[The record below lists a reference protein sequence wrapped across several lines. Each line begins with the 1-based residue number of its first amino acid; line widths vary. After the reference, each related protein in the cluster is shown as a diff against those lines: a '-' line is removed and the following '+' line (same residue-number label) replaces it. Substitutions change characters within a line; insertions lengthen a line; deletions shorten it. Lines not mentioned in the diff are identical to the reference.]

1 MEDKIGRLIILI
13 MCCSILKGAVSQVYS
28 VGDENGWSSEV
39 DYGSWSEKYN
49 FTVGDVL
56 EFTYNKGQHNV
67 FEVTESTHRT
77 CDASSGVLAKYES
90 GDDKVELTESKK
102 YWFICNVNGHC
113 LGGMRFGVDV
123 KAGNTSRIQSY
134 KVQSPFFIMLSLKKV
149 IPNVALG
156 TGMEIVELL
165 MIVII
170 IFNASVVFSH
180 SVKLPTSGSHCP
192 HQEFETDCPLVSPP
206 GRRTPFPSKIFNL
219 LWSKPSL

>member
-13 MCCSILKGAVSQVYS
+13 ICCSILKGAVSQVYS
-28 VGDENGWSSEV
+28 VGDESGWSSEV

-67 FEVTESTHRT
+67 FEVTESTYRT

-102 YWFICNVNGHC
+102 YWFICN
-113 LGGMRFGVDV
+113 
-123 KAGNTSRIQSY
+123 Q
-134 KVQSPFFIMLSLKKV
+134 SLKKV

-156 TGMEIVELL
+156 TGMVIVELL

-170 IFNASVVFSH
+170 ISNASVVFSH

-192 HQEFETDCPLVSPP
+192 HQEFETDCPLVSPSQP
-206 GRRTPFPSKIFNL
+206 P
-219 LWSKPSL
+219 

>member
-1 MEDKIGRLIILI
+1 MILPHNHAI
-13 MCCSILKGAVSQVYS
+13 
-28 VGDENGWSSEV
+28 
-39 DYGSWSEKYN
+39 YG
-49 FTVGDVL
+49 
-56 EFTYNKGQHNV
+56 
-67 FEVTESTHRT
+67 ESTYRT

-102 YWFICNVNGHC
+102 YWFICNVSGHC

-123 KAGNTSRIQSY
+123 KAGNTSSTNLDPTPSANSGNAFDTWSLGIQSY
-134 KVQSPFFIMLSLKKV
+134 KVQSPFFVMLSLKKV

-156 TGMEIVELL
+156 TGMVIVELL

-192 HQEFETDCPLVSPP
+192 HQEFETDCPFVSPP
-206 GRRTPFPSKIFNL
+206 QPP
-219 LWSKPSL
+219 

>member
-13 MCCSILKGAVSQVYS
+13 ICCSILKGAVSQVYS
-28 VGDENGWSSEV
+28 VGDESGWSSEV

-56 EFTYNKGQHNV
+56 
-67 FEVTESTHRT
+67 VTESTYRT

-102 YWFICNVNGHC
+102 YWFICN
-113 LGGMRFGVDV
+113 
-123 KAGNTSRIQSY
+123 Q
-134 KVQSPFFIMLSLKKV
+134 SLKKV

-156 TGMEIVELL
+156 TGMVIVELL

-170 IFNASVVFSH
+170 ISNASVVFSH

-192 HQEFETDCPLVSPP
+192 HQEFETDCPLVSPSQP
-206 GRRTPFPSKIFNL
+206 P
-219 LWSKPSL
+219 

>member
-13 MCCSILKGAVSQVYS
+13 LCCSILKGAVSQVYS
-28 VGDENGWSSEV
+28 VGDESGWSSEV

-67 FEVTESTHRT
+67 FEVTESTYRT

-102 YWFICNVNGHC
+102 YWFICNVSGHC

-123 KAGNTSRIQSY
+123 KAGNTSSTNLDPTPSANSGNAFDTWSLGLRIFAFQ
-134 KVQSPFFIMLSLKKV
+134 F
-149 IPNVALG
+149 
-156 TGMEIVELL
+156 LL
-165 MIVII
+165 RL
-170 IFNASVVFSH
+170 F
-180 SVKLPTSGSHCP
+180 C
-192 HQEFETDCPLVSPP
+192 
-206 GRRTPFPSKIFNL
+206 
-219 LWSKPSL
+219 

>member
-13 MCCSILKGAVSQVYS
+13 MCCSILKGAVSQVFS

-67 FEVTESTHRT
+67 FEVTESTYRT

-90 GDDKVELTESKK
+90 GDDKVELTESKN
-102 YWFICNVNGHC
+102 YWFICNVSGHC

-123 KAGNTSRIQSY
+123 KAGNTSSTNLDPTPSANSGNGFDTWSLGLCIFAFQ
-134 KVQSPFFIMLSLKKV
+134 FLLHLS
-149 IPNVALG
+149 
-156 TGMEIVELL
+156 
-165 MIVII
+165 
-170 IFNASVVFSH
+170 
-180 SVKLPTSGSHCP
+180 C
-192 HQEFETDCPLVSPP
+192 
-206 GRRTPFPSKIFNL
+206 
-219 LWSKPSL
+219 

>member
-67 FEVTESTHRT
+67 FEVTESTYRT

-123 KAGNTSRIQSY
+123 KAGNTSSTNLDPTP
-134 KVQSPFFIMLSLKKV
+134 SANSGNAFDSWSLGLC
-149 IPNVALG
+149 IFAFQF
-156 TGMEIVELL
+156 LL
-165 MIVII
+165 RL
-170 IFNASVVFSH
+170 F
-180 SVKLPTSGSHCP
+180 C
-192 HQEFETDCPLVSPP
+192 
-206 GRRTPFPSKIFNL
+206 
-219 LWSKPSL
+219 